1 MRRAAY
7 RRRVVVMEG
16 EAMNVRGWLSR
27 FSKGFFALAVISG
40 VAIVV
45 LSILSSTVY
54 GARPGCE
61 ECSPHIALVIYAILA
76 VLVSMLSILVAIVL
90 AVASRMVRT

>member
-1 MRRAAY
+1 MNARR
-7 RRRVVVMEG
+7 
-16 EAMNVRGWLSR
+16 WLGR
-27 FSKGFFALAVISG
+27 LSKGFFTMAVISG

-76 VLVSMLSILVAIVL
+76 VLVSMGSLLVALVL
-90 AVASRMVRT
+90 AVASRMVRA